1 MCAFAFT
8 PDLFHFANKR
18 AIESERERLYLGFY
32 SIFLGSFML
41 ARSRSVVVAIERQ
54 RKDFGSCLG
63 ALDACVHGEDFFF
76 FPVACWGWWGDPVVE
91 RVGWWWWGEYREKVE
106 GECWMSLCGVDALFE
121 SGSAFVPPE
130 RLGTDLR
137 IKPMSLT
144 NSLSLL
150 QFLWPTHWLTF
161 QYLITYYFVSQSNVN
176 VWGWCL
182 AFSTSCWT

>member
-63 ALDACVHGEDFFF
+63 ALDACVHARRFFL
-76 FPVACWGWWGDPVVE
+76 FP
-91 RVGWWWWGEYREKVE
+91 RS
-106 GECWMSLCGVDALFE
+106 MLGVMGG
-121 SGSAFVPPE
+121 SGSRQSWVVVV
-130 RLGTDLR
+130 RR
-137 IKPMSLT
+137 IQRKGRRRVL
-144 NSLSLL
+144 
-150 QFLWPTHWLTF
+150 
-161 QYLITYYFVSQSNVN
+161 NVI
-176 VWGWCL
+176 VRC
-182 AFSTSCWT
+182 